1 MTRFSDTTL
10 QPLLPLVISSKLSWN
25 NNLKFIGFRL
35 TKLETGCGNSALL
48 NQSLV
53 FVLALQLLTFVTCQS
68 VLGRQRGLPASAST
82 SKANVATTSSRN
94 AARGRGCSGRVVVV
108 VESAATSGGGVALL
122 QVCT

>member
-1 MTRFSDTTL
+1 MTE
-10 QPLLPLVISSKLSWN
+10 
-25 NNLKFIGFRL
+25 
-35 TKLETGCGNSALL
+35 LETGCGNVALL

-53 FVLALQLLTFVTCQS
+53 FVLALWLTFVTCQS
-68 VLGRQRGLPASAST
+68 VLGRQRGLPASAPT

-108 VESAATSGGGVALL
+108 VVESAATSGGGVALL